1 MKKLWSESTT
11 SLPLWVVAVSLG
23 TMNKAILRI
32 QKLKSP
38 VAVRRSMLHAFREQD
53 TPNADPALTSN
64 NTHIGAKNV
73 AEAIQ
78 RFNAALPEG
87 KIRKNAVWAVE
98 YLITAS
104 PEAMGSKD
112 RAAQDA
118 YFGDALAWLREKHG
132 VGNVVY
138 AGIHRDETTPHMY
151 AYVVPKDER
160 GKLNCRAFFGEKDAL
175 SKMQTDFADRIGR
188 KHSLERGVEGSK
200 SHHRSIRQYY
210 GRVNAAMP
218 KTRDIDVPE
227 GKWFESKKTYGERVA
242 KAVINQW
249 APEVLTLRAKAQQT
263 DLALQKA
270 RVAEQGKALAE
281 MQLQQGEVR
290 LRAEQKVARDKMEKA
305 KELITIVIRGGEPL
319 AKLQEEIKK
328 KQEQEKDRGRDR

>member
-1 MKKLWSESTT
+1 
-11 SLPLWVVAVSLG
+11 
-23 TMNKAILRI
+23 MNKAILRI

-53 TPNADPALTSN
+53 TPNADPALTQN
-64 NTHIGAKNV
+64 NTHIGPQNA

-78 RFNAALPEG
+78 QFNTALPEG

-104 PEAMGSKD
+104 PEAMASKD

-118 YFGDALAWLREKHG
+118 YFGDALAWLHDKHG
-132 VGNVVY
+132 VDNVVY

-151 AYVVPKDER
+151 AYAVPKDER

-175 SKMQTDFADRIGR
+175 SKMQTHFVERVGH
-188 KHSLERGVEGSK
+188 KHALERGVEGSK
-200 SHHRSIRQYY
+200 AHHTNIRQYY
-210 GRVNAAMP
+210 GRVNAATP

-227 GKWFESKKTYGERVA
+227 GKWFESKQTYGERVA
-242 KAVINQW
+242 QTVLDQL
-249 APEVLTLRAKAQQT
+249 APEVLILRAKAQQT

-270 RVAEQGKALAE
+270 KVAEQAKTLAQ
-281 MQLQQGEVR
+281 MQLQRGESR
-290 LRAEQKVARDKMEKA
+290 LRTEQKITQDKMEKA
-305 KELITIVIRGGEPL
+305 KELINIVVKGGEPL
-319 AKLQEEIKK
+319 LKLQEEIKRQHQK
-328 KQEQEKDRGRDR
+328 NRDRSR